1 METVSTLFKKIKHS
15 SVSNHVGISFKT
27 KHCCKTPNTRIE
39 NNSRVSA
46 RLSFSNCIRVD
57 LMRTLNKLALLGL
70 SLGLFACSTPPSKF
84 GVYQQSDGTVGVHS
98 PKDAKESEAQGMA
111 LAECQKMGKRTAS
124 IVESRK
130 TVNDRF
136 PYTYI
141 YVCR

>member
-1 METVSTLFKKIKHS
+1 
-15 SVSNHVGISFKT
+15 
-27 KHCCKTPNTRIE
+27 
-39 NNSRVSA
+39 
-46 RLSFSNCIRVD
+46 
-57 LMRTLNKLALLGL
+57 MRTLNKFAFLLI

-84 GVYQQSDGTVGVHS
+84 GVYQQSDGAIGVHS

-111 LAECQKMGKRTAS
+111 LAECQKMGKGTAS
-124 IVESRK
+124 IVDSRK